1 MRTVQVEKGRRKM
14 NKKVAITGGSRGIGR
29 GIVRRLARDG
39 YDVSFTYSSPRGKV
53 QAEALV
59 QEIIEKYG
67 VKCFA
72 HQASLDEKGV
82 AEKFVREAY
91 EELEG
96 LDLLV
101 CNAGQSLVHSIY
113 EMDEKTID
121 FLINLDFRSYL
132 MAAREAGKIM
142 GENKIKGNIIFISSC
157 RGIRAFPYDELYGG
171 LKAGLIRSIQTFALD
186 LAPYGIR
193 ANCISPGPIRVRTS
207 EEMREE
213 GVCEQEIEDLDNLW
227 KQLPLERM
235 GTPED
240 IANAV
245 AFLASEEAS
254 YISGAN
260 LVIDGAAS
268 LPGIPENRPKED
280 EEFRTWCNFKRRW

>member
-1 MRTVQVEKGRRKM
+1 M
-14 NKKVAITGGSRGIGR
+14 NKKAALTGGSRGIGR
-29 GIVRRLARDG
+29 GIVRRLAREG
-39 YDVSFTYSSPRGKV
+39 YDISFTYSSDRGKIE
-53 QAEALV
+53 ADALV
-59 QEIIEKYG
+59 EEITKSYD
-67 VKCFA
+67 VKCYA
-72 HQASLDEKGV
+72 HRAALNEKGE
-82 AEKFVREAY
+82 AEKFVRTAY
-91 EELEG
+91 KELGG

-101 CNAGQSLVHSIY
+101 CNAGQSLVHSIF

-171 LKAGLIRSIQTFALD
+171 LKAGLIRAIQTFALD

-207 EEMREE
+207 EEMRAE
-213 GVCEQEIEDLDNLW
+213 GVCEAEIEDLDNLW

-245 AFLASEEAS
+245 AFLASDQAS
-254 YISGAN
+254 YITGTN
-260 LVIDGAAS
+260 LVVDGAAS
-268 LPGIPENRPKED
+268 LPGIPENRPKAD
-280 EEFRTWCNFKRRW
+280 EEFKTWCNFKRRW

>member
-1 MRTVQVEKGRRKM
+1 MS
-14 NKKVAITGGSRGIGR
+14 KKLAITGGSRGIGR
-29 GIVRRLARDG
+29 GIVRRMAKEG
-39 YDVSFTYSSPRGKV
+39 YDIAFTYSSERGKA

-59 QEIIEKYG
+59 EEVTEKYE
-67 VKCFA
+67 VKCFM
-72 HQASLDEKGV
+72 HQFALNEKGT
-82 AEKFVREAY
+82 AEEFVRTAY
-91 EELEG
+91 DELGG
-96 LDLLV
+96 LDLLI
-101 CNAGQSLVHSIY
+101 CNAGQSLVNSIY

-132 MAAREAGKIM
+132 MAAREAGRIM
-142 GENKIKGNIIFISSC
+142 GENNIKGNIIFISSC

-171 LKAGLIRSIQTFALD
+171 LKAGLIRAIQTFALD

-193 ANCISPGPIRVRTS
+193 ANCVSPGPIRVRTS

-245 AFLASEEAS
+245 AFLASDQAS
-254 YISGAN
+254 YITGAN
-260 LVIDGAAS
+260 LVVDGAAS

-280 EEFRTWCNFKRRW
+280 EEFKTWCNFKRRWRV

>member
-1 MRTVQVEKGRRKM
+1 MG
-14 NKKVAITGGSRGIGR
+14 KKAAITGGSRGIGR
-29 GIVRRLARDG
+29 GIVRKLASEG
-39 YDVSFTYSSPRGKV
+39 YDVAFTYSSDRGGQQARQLVEEV
-53 QAEALV
+53 QSA
-59 QEIIEKYG
+59 YG
-67 VKCFA
+67 VRCISQKA
-72 HQASLDEKGV
+72 ALHEKGV
-82 AEKFVREAY
+82 AEAFVRNAY
-91 EELEG
+91 EELDG

-101 CNAGQSLVHSIY
+101 CNAGQSLVNSIY
-113 EMDEKTID
+113 EMEEKTID
-121 FLINLDFRSYL
+121 FLITLDFRSYL
-132 MAAREAGKIM
+132 MAAREAGEIM
-142 GENKIKGNIIFISSC
+142 GQNKIKGNIIFISSC

-193 ANCISPGPIRVRTS
+193 ANCVSPGPIRVRTS

-240 IANAV
+240 VANAV
-245 AFLASEEAS
+245 AFLASDQAS

-260 LVIDGAAS
+260 LVVDGAAS
-268 LPGIPENRPKED
+268 LPGIPENRPRED
-280 EEFRTWCNFKRRW
+280 EVFKTWCNFKRRW

>member
-1 MRTVQVEKGRRKM
+1 MR
-14 NKKVAITGGSRGIGR
+14 NKKAAITGGSRGIGR
-29 GIVRRLARDG
+29 GIVRRLAREG
-39 YDVSFTYSSPRGKV
+39 YDISFTYSSERGKA

-59 QEIIEKYG
+59 EEITGQYP
-67 VKCFA
+67 VKCFCHGA
-72 HQASLDEKGV
+72 ALNEKGT
-82 AEKFVREAY
+82 AEAFVREAY
-91 EELEG
+91 EELGG

-113 EMDEKTID
+113 EMDEQTID

-132 MAAREAGKIM
+132 MAAREAGRIM
-142 GENKIKGNIIFISSC
+142 GENGIKGNIIFISSC
-157 RGIRAFPYDELYGG
+157 RGLRAFPYDELYGG

-193 ANCISPGPIRVRTS
+193 ANCVSPGPIRVRTS
-207 EEMREE
+207 QELREE

-240 IANAV
+240 VANAV
-245 AFLASEEAS
+245 AFLASDEAA
-254 YISGAN
+254 YITGTN
-260 LVIDGAAS
+260 LVVDGAAS
-268 LPGIPENRPKED
+268 LPGIPENRPKAD
-280 EEFRTWCNFKRRW
+280 EEFKTWCNFKRRW

>member
-1 MRTVQVEKGRRKM
+1 M
-14 NKKVAITGGSRGIGR
+14 NKKAAITGGSRGIGR
-29 GIVRRLARDG
+29 GIVRRLAKDG
-39 YDVSFTYSSPRGKV
+39 YDISFTYSSERGKV

-59 QEIIEKYG
+59 KEIKEQYQ

-72 HQASLDEKGV
+72 HQVALNEKGE
-82 AEKFVREAY
+82 AEKFVQKAY
-91 EELEG
+91 YELEG

-101 CNAGQSLVHSIY
+101 CNAGQSLVNSIY

-132 MAAREAGKIM
+132 MAAREAGRIM

-157 RGIRAFPYDELYGG
+157 RGIRAYPYDELYGG

-245 AFLASEEAS
+245 SFIASDQAS
-254 YISGAN
+254 YITGAN

-268 LPGIPENRPKED
+268 LPGIPENRPKDD
-280 EEFRTWCNFKRRW
+280 EEFKVWCNFKRRW

>member
-1 MRTVQVEKGRRKM
+1 M
-14 NKKVAITGGSRGIGR
+14 NKKAAITGGSRGIGR
-29 GIVRRLARDG
+29 GIVRRLAQDG
-39 YDVSFTYSSPRGKV
+39 YDISFTYSSQRGKT

-59 QEIIEKYG
+59 SEVTEKYQ
-67 VKCFA
+67 VKCCA
-72 HQASLDEKGV
+72 HKYALNEKGE
-82 AEKFVREAY
+82 AEKFVQEAY
-91 EELEG
+91 RELGG

-101 CNAGQSLVHSIY
+101 CNAGQSLVNSIY

-142 GENKIKGNIIFISSC
+142 GENSIKGNIIFISSC

-245 AFLASEEAS
+245 SFIASDQAS
-254 YISGAN
+254 YITGAN

-280 EEFRTWCNFKRRW
+280 EEFKTWCNFKRRW

>member
-1 MRTVQVEKGRRKM
+1 M
-14 NKKVAITGGSRGIGR
+14 KKKAAITGGSRGIGR
-29 GIVRRLARDG
+29 GIVKRLANEG
-39 YDVSFTYSSPRGKV
+39 YDIAFTYSSEKGRI
-53 QAEALV
+53 QAGALV
-59 QEIIEKYG
+59 KEITETYQ
-67 VKCFA
+67 VNCFM
-72 HQASLDEKGV
+72 HQAALNEKGV
-82 AEKFVREAY
+82 AEEFVRTAY
-91 EELEG
+91 EELGG

-101 CNAGQSLVHSIY
+101 CNAGQSLVNSIY

-132 MAAREAGKIM
+132 MAAREAGRIM
-142 GENKIKGNIIFISSC
+142 GENGIKGNIIFISSC

-171 LKAGLIRSIQTFALD
+171 LKAGLIRAIQTFALD

-213 GVCEQEIEDLDNLW
+213 GVCEMEIEDLDNLW

-245 AFLASEEAS
+245 AFLASDQAS

-260 LVIDGAAS
+260 LVVDGAAS

-280 EEFRTWCNFKRRW
+280 EEFKTWCNFKRRWRV

>member
-1 MRTVQVEKGRRKM
+1 M
-14 NKKVAITGGSRGIGR
+14 NKKAAITGGSRGIGR
-29 GIVRRLARDG
+29 GIVRRLAKDG
-39 YDVSFTYSSPRGKV
+39 YDISFTYSSERGKV

-59 QEIIEKYG
+59 KEIKEKYR

-72 HQASLDEKGV
+72 HQAALNEKGE
-82 AEKFVREAY
+82 AEKFVQKAY
-91 EELEG
+91 HELEG

-101 CNAGQSLVHSIY
+101 CNAGQSLVNSIY

-132 MAAREAGKIM
+132 MAAREAGRIM

-157 RGIRAFPYDELYGG
+157 RGIRAYPYDELYGG

-245 AFLASEEAS
+245 SFIASEQAS
-254 YISGAN
+254 YITGAN

-268 LPGIPENRPKED
+268 LPGIPENRPKDD
-280 EEFRTWCNFKRRW
+280 EEFKVWCNFKRRW